1 MQLFEITTFH
11 RAANKVSLYPKLAM
25 ILISMS
31 NEEIKMKD
39 LIFLTGY
46 SQMTLNV
53 RLRIMI
59 THGFITNGSKFGYY
73 RITDKG
79 IKRVADF
86 RRMYAKFINERE
98 GLI

>member
-39 LIFLTGY
+39 LILLTGY

-59 THGFITNGSKFGYY
+59 THGFVTNGSKFGYY
-73 RITDKG
+73 RITEKG
-79 IKRVADF
+79 IKRLNDF
-86 RRMYAKFINERE
+86 YRNYEKLMKERE
-98 GLI
+98 GM